1 MDTPAIIISI
11 IYIIALTASVV
22 PRSTSLEPKT
32 EHALGRRFLVSL
44 VFGLTQGLMAVLG
57 ALLGGLFDHLFF
69 YIATYMVFAMM
80 VIVAVRMLLESL
92 RIVKGKMLFAFSSSW
107 GFLLLA
113 VISAMNTFLMAL
125 FAGTFL
131 PFGRWFNVF
140 VAMAGFLWAMAT
152 VGVDYS
158 PKVMRR
164 VAFIT
169 FSASVFM
176 LVIAMIVLFGDFN
189 FAG

>member
-1 MDTPAIIISI
+1 MI
-11 IYIIALTASVV
+11 
-22 PRSTSLEPKT
+22 
-32 EHALGRRFLVSL
+32 
-44 VFGLTQGLMAVLG
+44 M
-57 ALLGGLFDHLFF
+57 
-69 YIATYMVFAMM
+69 
-80 VIVAVRMLLESL
+80 
-92 RIVKGKMLFAFSSSW
+92 
-107 GFLLLA
+107 
-113 VISAMNTFLMAL
+113 
-125 FAGTFL
+125 L

-140 VAMAGFLWAMAT
+140 VAVAGFLWAMAT